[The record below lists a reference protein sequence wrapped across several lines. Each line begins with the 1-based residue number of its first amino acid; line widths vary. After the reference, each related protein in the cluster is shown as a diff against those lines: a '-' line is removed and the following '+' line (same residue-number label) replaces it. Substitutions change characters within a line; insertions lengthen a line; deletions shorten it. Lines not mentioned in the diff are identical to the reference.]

1 MIVYAE
7 VECLMHEGHSL
18 KAKRS
23 IIKKLLAKLQSN
35 SLNVA
40 VTELDYH
47 DLWQR
52 TKIGIV
58 VISTDYTHAERLI
71 QAALHRIDS
80 FTELERTLTHIERI

>member
-7 VECLMHEGHSL
+7 VECIMYEGHSL

-23 IIKKLLAKLQSN
+23 VMKKLFAKLQSN
-35 SLNVA
+35 FNVA

-52 TKIGIV
+52 TKIGV
-58 VISTDYTHAERLI
+58 VTISTDYIHAEKVITKVLDT
-71 QAALHRIDS
+71 IDGY
-80 FTELERTLTHIERI
+80 TELERTITNVERL